1 MYPDIMALSATAAT
15 DVICNSADEPDLT
28 VKINEVLV
36 DGGTPGTMTSIKTI
50 PTITTT
56 DQRCDTNA
64 EEPDLTAK
72 SNEVLVDESTPGT
85 MTSIKTI
92 PTTTTTDQQ
101 SGTNA
106 EEPDLTAKSNE
117 VLVDEAT
124 PDTMT
129 SNTIP
134 TITTTDQH
142 SGTNVDEPDL
152 TAKTNGGLLNK
163 DTPDTMTVLK
173 TIPTTEQRCG
183 TNVKELDLTAK
194 INKIMFNKKKPNMVT
209 LNRTTTIKTEQQYD
223 TNANNQF
230 VTRCLRVYTINDGA
244 QTKLEV
250 DLCGIRWKLVEA
262 LGTIISLLQRLD
274 TIPVTTTNQHGVE
287 LPVMMNLQVNTNN
300 DDTIHL
306 EVNLCGSRQQLLRSL
321 GATISLIQKLR

>member
-1 MYPDIMALSATAAT
+1 MALSATAAT
-15 DVICNSADEPDLT
+15 DAICSNAEESDLT

-36 DGGTPGTMTSIKTI
+36 DGGTPDTMTLK
-50 PTITTT
+50 TTT
-56 DQRCDTNA
+56 TQRCDTNA
-64 EEPDLTAK
+64 VESNLTGK
-72 SNEVLVDESTPGT
+72 NNEVL
-85 MTSIKTI
+85 I
-92 PTTTTTDQQ
+92 
-101 SGTNA
+101 
-106 EEPDLTAKSNE
+106 NE
-117 VLVDEAT
+117 AA

-134 TITTTDQH
+134 TILTISKTTTTQQCDTNADEPDLTAKINEVLINEATPDMITLIKTPTDQH
-142 SGTNVDEPDL
+142 SGTNADEPDL
-152 TAKTNGGLLNK
+152 TAKTNGVLLNK

-173 TIPTTEQRCG
+173 TIPTTDQRCG
-183 TNVKELDLTAK
+183 TNAKELDLTAK
-194 INKIMFNKKKPNMVT
+194 INKIMFNKKTPNMVT
-209 LNRTTTIKTEQQYD
+209 LHGPTTIKTEQQYD

-230 VTRCLRVYTINDGA
+230 VTRCLRVYTITDGA

-262 LGTIISLLQRLD
+262 LGAIMSLLQRLD

-287 LPVMMNLQVNTNN
+287 LPVMMKLQVNTNN